1 MNTKKVV
8 GVIAGILLVGGGVS
22 MFMQSSDTGNGESLA
37 ASAVAVP
44 SQVSGS
50 VEDLLALGQ
59 DVVCTFEE
67 QNAQGTVSG
76 DVYVSGPRLRS
87 NFAFLSEQG
96 NFEGSMIRDGEYVY
110 TWGGTPFGQFASKI
124 AFRDFDE
131 ENIASQVPVD
141 MPHDLDYTCAV
152 WDVDASVFV
161 LPTDIEFVEIDM
173 SLLLDADLMSAGI

>member
-1 MNTKKVV
+1 MNTKKAV

-22 MFMQSSDTGNGESLA
+22 ILMQSSETGNEASLT
-37 ASAVAVP
+37 ASAVRTP

-50 VEDLLALGQ
+50 VDDLLALGE

-67 QNAQGTVSG
+67 QHVQGMVRG
-76 DVYVSGPRLRS
+76 DVYVSGARLRS
-87 NFAFLSEQG
+87 NFAFVSEQG

-131 ENIASQVPVD
+131 EYIASQIPVD
-141 MPHDLDYTCAV
+141 MTNDLDYTCEA
-152 WDVDASVFV
+152 WNVDASVFV

-173 SLLLDADLMSAGI
+173 SLLLDADLMEAGI